1 MFARDIG
8 IDLGTANV
16 LVFQKGRG
24 VVIQAPSVVAVDM
37 ANNRILAVGDE
48 ARRMIGRTPGD
59 IVALRP
65 LRDGVIADY
74 DVTEAMLKYFVSRV
88 CRQPRLFRPQ
98 MVVCVPSGVTEVEK
112 RAVQEAA
119 LQAGA
124 KRVFLVSEPMAAAI
138 GAGVNVSEPVGHLI
152 VDVGGGTTDVAVIS
166 LGGEVVSDSL
176 RVGGIKMDEAIIRFV
191 RREFNVIIGE
201 RTAEEIKIKV
211 GRALP
216 PDDIEEVDVRG
227 RDAVTGLP
235 RPVTINSAQ
244 VYEALEESLAAIVQM
259 IRSILEK
266 TPPELG
272 SDIYDGGMVLT
283 GGGALLN
290 GFPELLEKETGIATR
305 LVDDPISCVARG
317 TGLVLDSLE
326 QLERAAV
333 LTASS

>member
-24 VVIQAPSVVAVDM
+24 VVIQAPSVVAVDT
-37 ANNRILAVGDE
+37 AHNRILAVGDE
-48 ARRMIGRTPGD
+48 ARRMLGRTPGD
-59 IVALRP
+59 IVAIRP

-124 KRVFLVSEPMAAAI
+124 KRVFLVSEPMAAAL

-166 LGGEVVSDSL
+166 LGGEVVSDSV
-176 RVGGIKMDEAIIRFV
+176 RVGGIKMDEAIMRFV

-216 PDDIEEVDVRG
+216 PDEIEEVEVRG

-235 RPVTINSAQ
+235 RPVVVNSAQ

-272 SDIYDGGMVLT
+272 SDIYDEGMVLT
-283 GGGALLN
+283 GGGALLK
-290 GFPELLEKETGIATR
+290 GFPELLERETGIATR

-326 QLERAAV
+326 TLERTAI
-333 LTASS
+333 LSASS

>member
-1 MFARDIG
+1 
-8 IDLGTANV
+8 
-16 LVFQKGRG
+16 
-24 VVIQAPSVVAVDM
+24 
-37 ANNRILAVGDE
+37 
-48 ARRMIGRTPGD
+48 
-59 IVALRP
+59 
-65 LRDGVIADY
+65 
-74 DVTEAMLKYFVSRV
+74 
-88 CRQPRLFRPQ
+88 
-98 MVVCVPSGVTEVEK
+98 
-112 RAVQEAA
+112 
-119 LQAGA
+119 
-124 KRVFLVSEPMAAAI
+124 
-138 GAGVNVSEPVGHLI
+138 
-152 VDVGGGTTDVAVIS
+152 
-166 LGGEVVSDSL
+166 
-176 RVGGIKMDEAIIRFV
+176 
-191 RREFNVIIGE
+191 
-201 RTAEEIKIKV
+201 V

-216 PDDIEEVDVRG
+216 PDEIEEVEVRG

-290 GFPELLEKETGIATR
+290 GFPELLEKETGIVTR

-326 QLERAAV
+326 QLERTAV